1 MVVFHLEISRWNRQ
15 MGEQSYIYIFLLH
28 RYLITNK
35 MGLGP
40 QKSLAW
46 LPWQYAQ
53 KFSEMQARNLLC
65 C

>member
-1 MVVFHLEISRWNRQ
+1 

-40 QKSLAW
+40 QESLAW
-46 LPWQYAQ
+46 LPWQYAHNS
-53 KFSEMQARNLLC
+53 SEMQERNLLC